1 MGCTSW
7 LLALPFPLLLLL
19 PTAGRVGTLSALQC
33 LCQLCLHGVSSDAAP
48 CPCRWVLVPLLLGSA
63 CPAGPVWV
71 SLWVTACSLPCVSSS
86 MAQPWWDIGTCFSC
100 LLQDVPGIPISKA
113 SPFLT
118 CVPKMFS
125 KSYAA
130 SFQPTMEVLALA
142 KATSWIYSLK
152 PYVLSSLVEDSELL
166 L

>member
-1 MGCTSW
+1 M
-7 LLALPFPLLLLL
+7 
-19 PTAGRVGTLSALQC
+19 
-33 LCQLCLHGVSSDAAP
+33 
-48 CPCRWVLVPLLLGSA
+48 
-63 CPAGPVWV
+63 
-71 SLWVTACSLPCVSSS
+71 SLWVTACYLPRVSSS
-86 MAQPWWDIGTCFSC
+86 MVQPWWDTGTCSSC

-152 PYVLSSLVEDSELL
+152 PSVLSSLAEDSALL
-166 L
+166 LLSQMGDTTERMQQVCWVGRMGALSFTVVDNPHL